1 MENFSIVKFLQ
12 SMLTPAPEKREE
24 SEQTSTSE
32 QPAQKQEKPPET
44 PSVSN
49 GQQAVVYFMEEH
61 ERRAKRVKK

>member
-12 SMLTPAPEKREE
+12 SMLTPAQEKREE
-24 SEQTSTSE
+24 SEQTDTPE
-32 QPAQKQEKPPET
+32 QPVQKQETPPET

-49 GQQAVVYFMEEH
+49 GQQAVVFFMEEH